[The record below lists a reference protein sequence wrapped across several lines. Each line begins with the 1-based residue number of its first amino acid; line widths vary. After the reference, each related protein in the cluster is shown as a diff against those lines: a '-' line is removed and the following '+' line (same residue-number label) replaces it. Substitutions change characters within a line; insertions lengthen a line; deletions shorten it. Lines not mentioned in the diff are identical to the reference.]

1 MTPVSSD
8 VIHSTPLHKCK
19 ICREV
24 YIETDT
30 EARVDICSEKTSLC
44 LTVALQVL
52 SKEKFFLVRTK
63 MYLTLLCI
71 ML

>member
-19 ICREV
+19 ICREI

-30 EARVDICSEKTSLC
+30 EARVDICS
-44 LTVALQVL
+44 
-52 SKEKFFLVRTK
+52 
-63 MYLTLLCI
+63 
-71 ML
+71 